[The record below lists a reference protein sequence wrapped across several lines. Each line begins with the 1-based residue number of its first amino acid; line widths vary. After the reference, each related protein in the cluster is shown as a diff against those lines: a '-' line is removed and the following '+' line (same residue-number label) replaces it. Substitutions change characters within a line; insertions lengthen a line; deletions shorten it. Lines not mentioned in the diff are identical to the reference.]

1 MKRKKEAN
9 LEWYKRMVEPSFFF
23 WFFFLAREMRRQR
36 QIPAVRAPTAL
47 TMRRK
52 KRKQLPGKENVD
64 TNSDQKVVTTTTNS
78 DLPQLDCSICFE
90 KITSAQGELNSCT
103 HLFCFECI
111 KTWAAKSNLCPL
123 CKNRFTVINKKLVGD
138 CLCSQMCLSPLCTLH
153 TLFILGLLLL
163 FADAASD
170 SQQKT

>member
-1 MKRKKEAN
+1 
-9 LEWYKRMVEPSFFF
+9 MVAFIFLLV
-23 WFFFLAREMRRQR
+23 FFLAEEMRRQR
-36 QIPAVRAPTAL
+36 QISAVRAPTAFTL
-47 TMRRK
+47 RRK

-64 TNSDQKVVTTTTNS
+64 TNSDHKVLVPTTATNS

-123 CKNRFTVINKKLVGD
+123 CKMRFTVINKKLVGD
-138 CLCSQMCLSPLCTLH
+138 CVCSQMCFSTPCTLH
-153 TLFILGLLLL
+153 TLFIFGLLLL